1 MKHIL
6 GISVITATMLMAGG
20 DFSNINLDKSSSYD
34 ETLRAEI
41 EALKNEISVLK
52 QSLSQVQIQTQS
64 KNGGTRKKMTAV
76 IKIVKNFQI
85 RKENSQVDEET

>member
-52 QSLSQVQIQTQS
+52 QSLSQVQIQTS
-64 KNGGTRKKMTAV
+64 KYKWW
-76 IKIVKNFQI
+76 
-85 RKENSQVDEET
+85 KEKQDEG